1 MMTRIPP
8 KLLSLIKKNK
18 NFLIVSHINPEGDA
32 IGSCVALALG
42 LKKMGKYVYVLNRDP
57 VPQILKFLPY
67 SDMVSRKVPRLLFD
81 IMFVVDCVNVKRT
94 GLKNLKAKTTIIIDH
109 HIPQPENEISMSNN
123 QRAHN
128 LEASPS
134 ISLIEPDASAT
145 GELVYRLL
153 RSLGVSIDN
162 EIAENLYTAIYTDT
176 GGFRYSNINPGTLR
190 IVSEL
195 IKAGVDPWKVTREVY
210 ESFSLNRLRL
220 LGMSLCT
227 IEKKG
232 KIACITVTQ
241 QMFKNTDTSAED
253 TEDFVDFPRKVKDIE
268 VAVLLREDGKDS
280 YKISLRSKGNINVE
294 SIAKDFGGGGH
305 PNAAGCKIKGSI
317 SEVKE
322 KIFKAIRKVIRMQVS
337 PSTI

>member
-1 MMTRIPP
+1 MTRISP
-8 KLLSLIKKNK
+8 KLLSLIKENK

-32 IGSCVALALG
+32 IGSCIALALG
-42 LKKMGKYVYVLNRDP
+42 LKKMGKYAYVLNRDP

-67 SDMVSRKVPRLLFD
+67 SNMVSRKVPHLLFD

-94 GLKNLKAKTTIIIDH
+94 GLKNLKAKTTVIIDH
-109 HIPQPENEISMSNN
+109 HIPQPENEVSMSNN
-123 QRAHN
+123 QRT
-128 LEASPS
+128 SS

-153 RSLGVSIDN
+153 RSLGVPIDN

-176 GGFRYSNINPGTLR
+176 GGFRYSNINPETLK
-190 IVSEL
+190 IISEL

-241 QMFKNTDTSAED
+241 QMFKDTDTSAED

-305 PNAAGCKIKGSI
+305 PNAAGCKINGSI

-322 KIFKAIRKVIRMQVS
+322 KIFKAVRKAIRMQAS
-337 PSTI
+337 PSTV